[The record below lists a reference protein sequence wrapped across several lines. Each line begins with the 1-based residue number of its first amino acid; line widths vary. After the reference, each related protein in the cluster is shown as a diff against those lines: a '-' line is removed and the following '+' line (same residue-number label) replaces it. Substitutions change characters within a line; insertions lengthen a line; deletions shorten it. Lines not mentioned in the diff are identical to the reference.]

1 MSIHVKVEIAQ
12 GSENVHLKCWRIQML
27 WMGKQKSNTQ
37 SLPLLYIKDTKQT
50 TIKF

>member
-1 MSIHVKVEIAQ
+1 MNIYAKVEIAK
-12 GSENVHLKCWRIQML
+12 GSENLHLKCWRIQML
-27 WMGKQKSNTQ
+27 WMEKQKSNTQ